1 MVYLPHGGGRQP
13 PGRLG
18 VALGS
23 WVAAR
28 EGESSRRC
36 PSSPWRWLVVARA
49 ARSSQGN
56 MEAHVGA
63 GGHQERREQPTGPS
77 SPPGGGWQPPGR
89 PGAALGSWVAT
100 KGGKSGRWYIFP
112 MEAAGSRQASP
123 ELSWRAGWPPWKRR
137 ADGCTIFHMEAAARP
152 ARSCPGELVATRRG
166 ESRRMCH
173 LPHGGGRK
181 PYKERSQVIPDSFPL
196 PLDPIKG
203 NGIRFLLLVCVWPG
217 LARITTT
224 PFIF

>member
-1 MVYLPHGGGRQP
+1 MGAIEKVGLLAGFSLFSVLLHAREGRADGSTIFPMEEAGSRPVGPEQPWGAGWSPGEGRAADGTSHEGGRQP
-13 PGRLG
+13 PGR
-18 VALGS
+18 
-23 WVAAR
+23 
-28 EGESSRRC
+28 
-36 PSSPWRWLVVARA
+36 
-49 ARSSQGN
+49 
-56 MEAHVGA
+56 
-63 GGHQERREQPTGPS
+63 
-77 SPPGGGWQPPGR
+77 
-89 PGAALGSWVAT
+89 PGAVLGSWVAT

>member
-1 MVYLPHGGGRQP
+1 MFGATVAVSYTHLGR
-13 PGRLG
+13 
-18 VALGS
+18 
-23 WVAAR
+23 
-28 EGESSRRC
+28 
-36 PSSPWRWLVVARA
+36 
-49 ARSSQGN
+49 
-56 MEAHVGA
+56 
-63 GGHQERREQPTGPS
+63 
-77 SPPGGGWQPPGR
+77 QPPGR

-217 LARITTT
+217 PVSYTHLDVYKRQPYGRRSWTA
-224 PFIF
+224 

>member
-1 MVYLPHGGGRQP
+1 MVHLPHGGGR
-13 PGRLG
+13 
-18 VALGS
+18 
-23 WVAAR
+23 
-28 EGESSRRC
+28 
-36 PSSPWRWLVVARA
+36 
-49 ARSSQGN
+49 
-56 MEAHVGA
+56 
-63 GGHQERREQPTGPS
+63 
-77 SPPGGGWQPPGR
+77 QPPGR

-100 KGGKSGRWYIFP
+100 KGGKSSRWYIFP

-224 PFIF
+224 PFHFLV